1 MEFCLMP
8 IQYPN
13 GWLEAMNRSG
23 KLYSPADAYR
33 LVPMLYRAVNLRAD
47 ALSSVP
53 FQLTRNDQQVEWPWQ
68 MNVPQLIK
76 DTERSLL
83 VFGAAYW
90 LRVVKGRT
98 LTGFICLNP
107 ANTTWFFDQGKA
119 DIYDPYRGMIWSQ
132 TLNGRLYG
140 PWTIDDI
147 VYFREPSFVEDV
159 GPGLAPAAVALQHAQ
174 LSHYLTAFA
183 TAFFQGGAQ
192 PVTVMNLPEYT
203 DTAEVERFSA
213 DINAKAGGGIM
224 NAFKY
229 LFLRSPDLKVTQI
242 TPNIDTMQMPELSER
257 TITAMAA
264 TLGVPRTMLEAS
276 AANYATA
283 DSDRQSFWR
292 ETITPRLNMY
302 ESVINSQL
310 LNPLKYQ
317 FRFDPET
324 MDVFQTDEAA
334 RSSSF
339 LHYVQGGIPAR
350 SAAQLLGVDNLDQ
363 YWPADTAPT
372 PVVTETVTETVNPA
386 PVSETLPVETEIV
399 ALPADAEAKNAEW
412 ALLAK
417 KIERRIKT
425 GRDPKTSFDSALI
438 PIDRIDAV
446 MERCYKGMTV
456 ADVHEIIQ
464 AIKAPVDDM
473 TPDELRIYNRIIKEM
488 RAKGQQWA
496 KDIAN
501 EKTPET
507 SLREI
512 IKPVLDTELNTTMG
526 KRIDRIGTQFGIPM
540 DTGDQSRYIQDWLLD
555 YTPKT
560 TAKID
565 QTTADRIKPIIEM
578 FRTTSGMTI
587 QDIEAAV
594 LPLSDPVRAKM
605 IAITETTRA
614 SSQAT
619 TSYKDYLAQRGIQM
633 IRVWNTENDE
643 IVKKCPICYPLNGKT
658 EDVWGSEFP
667 DGAPAHV
674 NCRCDTSLRLVK

>member
-350 SAAQLLGVDNLDQ
+350 SAAQLLGVDNLDE

-386 PVSETLPVETEIV
+386 PVSEPLPVEPEIV

-417 KIERRIKT
+417 KIE
-425 GRDPKTSFDSALI
+425 
-438 PIDRIDAV
+438 RIDAV

-496 KDIAN
+496 KDIAK
-501 EKTPET
+501 EQTPET
-507 SLREI
+507 SLREV
-512 IKPVLDTELNTTMG
+512 IKPVLDAELNTTMG
-526 KRIDRIGTQFGIPM
+526 KRIDRLGTQFSIPM
-540 DTGDQSRYIQDWLLD
+540 DTGNQSRYIQDWLSD

-560 TAKID
+560 TDKID

-578 FRTTSGMTI
+578 YRTTPGMTI
-587 QDIEAAV
+587 ADLEAAV
-594 LPLSDPVRAKM
+594 LPLSDPMRAKM

-614 SSQAT
+614 ASQAT

-633 IRVWNTENDE
+633 TRVWNTDADE
-643 IVKKCPICYPLNGKT
+643 LVCTICTGEVYGVKLNGAT
-658 EDVWGSEFP
+658 EDQWPAELS
-667 DGAPAHV
+667 DGPPAHV

>member
-1 MEFCLMP
+1 MP

-53 FQLTRNDQQVEWPWQ
+53 FQLTRNDVQVEWPWQ

-334 RSSSF
+334 RASSF
-339 LHYVQGGIPAR
+339 LQYVQGGIPAR
-350 SAAQLLGVDNLDQ
+350 SAAQLLGIDNLDE

-372 PVVTETVTETVNPA
+372 PVVTDTVTETVNPA
-386 PVSETLPVETEIV
+386 PVSAPLPVETEIV

-412 ALLAK
+412 ALLSK

-456 ADVHEIIQ
+456 ADVHEIIH

-496 KDIAN
+496 RDIAKD
-501 EKTPET
+501 KTPET

-512 IKPVLDTELNTTMG
+512 IKPVLDAELNTTMG
-526 KRIDRIGTQFGIPM
+526 KRIDRLGTQFSIPM
-540 DTGDQSRYIQDWLLD
+540 DTGDQSRYIQDWLSD

-560 TAKID
+560 TDKID

-578 FRTTSGMTI
+578 YRTTPGMTI
-587 QDIEAAV
+587 QDLENAV
-594 LPLSDPVRAKM
+594 LPLSDPMRAKM

-614 SSQAT
+614 ASQAT

-633 IRVWNTENDE
+633 TRVWNTDADE
-643 IVKKCPICYPLNGKT
+643 LVCAICTGQVYGVKLNGAT
-658 EDVWGSEFP
+658 EDQWPAELSEGP
-667 DGAPAHV
+667 PAHV

>member
-1 MEFCLMP
+1 MP

-13 GWLEAMNRSG
+13 GWLDTMNRSG

-33 LVPMLYRAVNLRAD
+33 MVPMLYRAVNLRAD

-53 FQLTRNDQQVEWPWQ
+53 FQLTRNGEPVEWPWQ
-68 MNVPQLIK
+68 MNLPQLIK

-83 VFGAAYW
+83 IFGAAYW

-98 LTGFICLNP
+98 LTGFISLNA
-107 ANTTWFFDQGKA
+107 ANTTWFFDQSKA
-119 DIYDPYRGMIWSQ
+119 DIYEPYRGMTWSQ

-140 PWTIDDI
+140 PWTMDEI

-229 LFLRSPDLKVTQI
+229 LFLRSPDLKVTQL

-257 TITAMAA
+257 TITAVAA

-292 ETITPRLNMY
+292 ETIVPRLNMY
-302 ESVINSQL
+302 EAVINSQL
-310 LNPLKYQ
+310 LNPLKYE
-317 FRFDPET
+317 FKFNPEM
-324 MDVFQTDEAA
+324 MDVFQSDEAA
-334 RSSSF
+334 RASSF
-339 LHYVQGGIPAR
+339 LQYVQGGIPAR
-350 SAAQLLGVDNLDQ
+350 SAAMLLGIDNLDE
-363 YWPADTAPT
+363 YWPAEVAPAPT
-372 PVVTETVTETVNPA
+372 PDAPSEPTQSEEPALTTPEVV
-386 PVSETLPVETEIV
+386 EI
-399 ALPADAEAKNAEW
+399 PADAEAKTAEW
-412 ALLAK
+412 ALLSK
-417 KIERRIKT
+417 KVERRIKS

-438 PIDRIDAV
+438 SADEVNAV
-446 MERCYKGMTV
+446 MARCYKGMTV
-456 ADVHEIIQ
+456 ADLADIVH

-488 RAKGQQWA
+488 RAKGEQWA
-496 KDIAN
+496 KDIYN
-501 EKTPET
+501 SDTPET
-507 SLREI
+507 SLREV
-512 IKPVLDTELNTTMG
+512 IKPVLDTELGTTMG
-526 KRIDRIGTQFGIPM
+526 KRIDRLGTQFSIPM
-540 DTGDQSRYIQDWLLD
+540 ETDNEQRVIQDWLGD
-555 YTPKT
+555 YVPKT
-560 TAKID
+560 TDKID

-578 FRTTSGMTI
+578 YRTTPGMTI
-587 QDIEAAV
+587 QDLQAAV
-594 LPLSDPVRAKM
+594 LPLSDPMRAKM

-614 SSQAT
+614 ASQAT
-619 TSYKDYLAQRGIQM
+619 VQYKDYLGQRGIQM
-633 IRVWNTENDE
+633 QRVWNTDADE
-643 IVKKCPICYPLNGKT
+643 LVCPICTGAVYNVKLNGLT
-658 EDVWGSEFP
+658 EDEWPSELS
-667 DGAPAHV
+667 DGPPAHV
-674 NCRCDTSLRLVK
+674 NCRCDTSLRLVR

>member
-1 MEFCLMP
+1 M
-8 IQYPN
+8 
-13 GWLEAMNRSG
+13 
-23 KLYSPADAYR
+23 
-33 LVPMLYRAVNLRAD
+33 VPMLYRAVNLRAD

-53 FQLTRNDQQVEWPWQ
+53 FELTRNGEPVTWPWK
-68 MNVPQLIK
+68 MNLPNLIK
-76 DTERSLL
+76 ETERSLL
-83 VFGAAYW
+83 IFGAAYW

-132 TLNGRLYG
+132 TMNGKLYG

-147 VYFREPSFVEDV
+147 VYFREPSYVDDV
-159 GPGLAPAAVALQHAQ
+159 GPGLPPAAVALQHAQ

-229 LFLRSPDLKVTQI
+229 LFLRSPDLKVTQL
-242 TPNIDTMQMPELSER
+242 TPDINTMQMPELSER
-257 TITAMAA
+257 TITAVAA

-292 ETITPRLNMY
+292 ETIVPRLNMY
-302 ESVINSQL
+302 EAVINSQL
-310 LNPLKYQ
+310 LNPLKYEFSFQ
-317 FRFDPET
+317 PET

-334 RSSSF
+334 RATSF
-339 LHYVQGGIPAR
+339 LQYVQGGIPAR
-350 SAAQLLGVDNLDQ
+350 SAAQLLGIDNLDE
-363 YWPADTAPT
+363 YWPADVAPAPT
-372 PVVTETVTETVNPA
+372 PDAPSEPTQDNEPALTTPET
-386 PVSETLPVETEIV
+386 V

-412 ALLAK
+412 GLLSK
-417 KIERRIKT
+417 KIERRIKS
-425 GRDPKTSFDSALI
+425 GRDPRTSFDSALI
-438 PIDRIDAV
+438 PAEQIIAV
-446 MERCYKGMTV
+446 MARCYKGMTV
-456 ADVHEIIQ
+456 ADLHEVVN

-488 RAKGQQWA
+488 RAKGEQWA
-496 KDIAN
+496 KDIYN
-501 EKTPET
+501 SDTPET
-507 SLREI
+507 SLREV
-512 IKPVLDTELNTTMG
+512 IKPVLDTELGVTMG
-526 KRIDRIGTQFGIPM
+526 KRLDTLGTQFGIPV
-540 DTGDQSRYIQDWLLD
+540 DTNDEQRVIQDWLSD

-560 TAKID
+560 TDKID

-578 FRTTSGMTI
+578 YRTTPGMTI
-587 QDIEAAV
+587 QDLQAAV
-594 LPLSDPVRAKM
+594 LPLSDPSRAKM

-614 SSQAT
+614 AAQAT
-619 TSYKDYLAQRGIQM
+619 VQYKDYLGERGIQM
-633 IRVWNTENDE
+633 QRVWNTDADE
-643 IVKKCPICYPLNGKT
+643 LVCAICTGKVYDVKLNGLT
-658 EDVWGSEFP
+658 EDQWPPELM
-667 DGAPAHV
+667 DGPPAHV
-674 NCRCDTSLRLVK
+674 NCRCDTSLRLVR

>member
-1 MEFCLMP
+1 
-8 IQYPN
+8 
-13 GWLEAMNRSG
+13 
-23 KLYSPADAYR
+23 
-33 LVPMLYRAVNLRAD
+33 
-47 ALSSVP
+47 
-53 FQLTRNDQQVEWPWQ
+53 
-68 MNVPQLIK
+68 
-76 DTERSLL
+76 
-83 VFGAAYW
+83 
-90 LRVVKGRT
+90 
-98 LTGFICLNP
+98 
-107 ANTTWFFDQGKA
+107 
-119 DIYDPYRGMIWSQ
+119 
-132 TLNGRLYG
+132 
-140 PWTIDDI
+140 
-147 VYFREPSFVEDV
+147 
-159 GPGLAPAAVALQHAQ
+159 
-174 LSHYLTAFA
+174 
-183 TAFFQGGAQ
+183 
-192 PVTVMNLPEYT
+192 
-203 DTAEVERFSA
+203 
-213 DINAKAGGGIM
+213 
-224 NAFKY
+224 
-229 LFLRSPDLKVTQI
+229 
-242 TPNIDTMQMPELSER
+242 MQMPELSER
-257 TITAMAA
+257 TITAVSA

-292 ETITPRLNMY
+292 ETIVPRLNMY

-310 LNPLKYQ
+310 LNPLKYE
-317 FRFDPET
+317 FRFNPET
-324 MDVFQTDEAA
+324 MDIFQTDEAA
-334 RSSSF
+334 RASSF
-339 LHYVQGGIPAR
+339 LQYVQGGIPPR
-350 SAAQLLGVDNLDQ
+350 SAAQLLGIDNLDE
-363 YWPADTAPT
+363 YWPADTAPVQT
-372 PVVTETVTETVNPA
+372 PSDSNTTVSITETVPA
-386 PVSETLPVETEIV
+386 TAEIV
-399 ALPADAEAKNAEW
+399 EIPADATAKSKEW
-412 ALLAK
+412 ALLSK

-425 GRDPKTSFDSALI
+425 GRDPRTSFDSALLTSEEI
-438 PIDRIDAV
+438 EAV
-446 MERCYKGMTV
+446 MSRCYKGMTV
-456 ADVHEIIQ
+456 SDLDNVMHAV
-464 AIKAPVDDM
+464 KAPVDDM

-560 TAKID
+560 TDKID

-578 FRTTSGMTI
+578 FRTTPGMTI

-658 EDVWGSEFP
+658 EDVWGSEYP